1 MSFFDFLKKKEI
13 KTELVTT
20 KLNINELKEKVN
32 SKIKESDDL
41 KSFSKELNAIKKNI
55 SELKKANDEL
65 LAKEADGEYS
75 KALLIGV
82 NNAKKALCTM
92 INAGL
97 SERTINSLTDL
108 SDYLSD
114 LSKLINN
121 SHTALKKYSNAVNM
135 IYKKEMLGIIEA
147 LDSLNQKLANCL
159 ESIKNNLG
167 LINDLRKINDLI
179 REKETLD
186 DNNSALRKELEYT
199 NASLKDNEKNISK
212 TAGKLSEL
220 NKSDELKEAKKNESV
235 INELNNELNTVN
247 YRANTIMS
255 YLSKILKSFRH
266 NASSNLI
273 ESLNEEPLKTISEQK
288 SDFQKLRESI
298 LSELKNK
305 HIELKD
311 KQEVKAKQAIE
322 SDELANLA
330 NRYQEINDAIK
341 KIDLSACKE
350 KKDLELN
357 INELTNEKQELI
369 KKINSINEKIKST
382 DELITDLVTRISEKS
397 SETLNLKICIINN
410 D

>member
-1 MSFFDFLKKKEI
+1 MTPE
-13 KTELVTT
+13 
-20 KLNINELKEKVN
+20 
-32 SKIKESDDL
+32 
-41 KSFSKELNAIKKNI
+41 
-55 SELKKANDEL
+55 
-65 LAKEADGEYS
+65 
-75 KALLIGV
+75 
-82 NNAKKALCTM
+82 C
-92 INAGL
+92 
-97 SERTINSLTDL
+97 R
-108 SDYLSD
+108 
-114 LSKLINN
+114 
-121 SHTALKKYSNAVNM
+121 
-135 IYKKEMLGIIEA
+135 IE
-147 LDSLNQKLANCL
+147 
-159 ESIKNNLG
+159 
-167 LINDLRKINDLI
+167 
-179 REKETLD
+179 
-186 DNNSALRKELEYT
+186 
-199 NASLKDNEKNISK
+199 
-212 TAGKLSEL
+212 
-220 NKSDELKEAKKNESV
+220 
-235 INELNNELNTVN
+235 
-247 YRANTIMS
+247 
-255 YLSKILKSFRH
+255 
-266 NASSNLI
+266 
-273 ESLNEEPLKTISEQK
+273 K